1 MVIEKIFWVAKRSFL
16 EFFYVAKDLLD
27 SETGYWYKD
36 YSLFNMVNK
45 MRKDIY
51 SVPSLI
57 KAFRMLEVIS
67 ESGMDMSISELS
79 RKVGLSKGTVFAI
92 ASTLQHLGVLVRD
105 PVSKKFSLGYTLL
118 ELGRKAF
125 VRKDLRE
132 IARKPMENLVEEIQE
147 TVFLG
152 VLNGDHVTI
161 LDVVEPKGELKIT
174 APSGTR
180 LPLLAGA
187 TGKVFLATM
196 GMERAGE
203 VIDALGLTAYTPN
216 SITDV
221 DRYIQELEEVREEGF
236 ATDDEEYIRGVRAV
250 ACPLETDPLPH
261 AMWVVGFSRSLDNKK
276 MGRVI
281 DELRKTSHFISE
293 ALRR

>member
-1 MVIEKIFWVAKRSFL
+1 MPWNRYF
-16 EFFYVAKDLLD
+16 
-27 SETGYWYKD
+27 
-36 YSLFNMVNK
+36 
-45 MRKDIY
+45 
-51 SVPSLI
+51 VPSVV
-57 KAFRMLEVIS
+57 KAFRILEIIS
-67 ESGMDMSISELS
+67 ESRMDMSISELS
-79 RKVGLSKGTVFAI
+79 RRLGLSKGTVFAI
-92 ASTLQHLGVLVRD
+92 ATTLEGLGVLVRD
-105 PVSKKFSLGYTLL
+105 SGTKRFSLGYTLL

-125 VRKDLRE
+125 VRQDVRE
-132 IARKPMENLVEEIQE
+132 IARKAMEELAERVEE

-161 LDVVEPKGELKIT
+161 LDVVESKRELKIT

-196 GMERAGE
+196 DRERAGE
-203 VIDALGLTAYTPN
+203 VINSLGLPVYTPN

-221 DRYIQELEEVREEGF
+221 HRFMEEIEEARERGF

-250 ACPLETDPLPH
+250 ACPLGAHPLPH
-261 AMWVVGFSRSLDNKK
+261 AIWVVGFSASLDDGK
-276 MGRVI
+276 MARVI
-281 DELRKTSHFISE
+281 EDLRKTSHSISE

>member
-1 MVIEKIFWVAKRSFL
+1 MNEMP
-16 EFFYVAKDLLD
+16 KDD
-27 SETGYWYKD
+27 
-36 YSLFNMVNK
+36 
-45 MRKDIY
+45 Y
-51 SVPSLI
+51 SVPSVI
-57 KAFRMLEVIS
+57 KAFRMLEIIS
-67 ESGMDMSISELS
+67 ESGVDMSISELS
-79 RKVGLSKGTVFAI
+79 RRLGLSKGTVFAI
-92 ASTLQHLGVLVRD
+92 SSTLQGLGVLVRD
-105 PVSKKFSLGYTLL
+105 PVTKRFSLGYTLL

-132 IARKPMENLVEEIQE
+132 IARKPMEGLVEGLQE

-161 LDVVEPKGELKIT
+161 LDVAEPKGELKIT

-196 GMERAGE
+196 GMERARE
-203 VIDALGLTAYTPN
+203 VINALGLTAYTSN

-221 DRYIQELEEVREEGF
+221 DRYMEEIEEVRKKGY

-250 ACPLETDPLPH
+250 ACPLGFDPPPH
-261 AMWVVGFSRSLDNKK
+261 AIWVVGFSRSLDDKR
-276 MGRVI
+276 MGWVI
-281 DELRKTSHFISE
+281 DELRKTSQFISE
-293 ALRR
+293 SLRE

>member
-1 MVIEKIFWVAKRSFL
+1 
-16 EFFYVAKDLLD
+16 
-27 SETGYWYKD
+27 
-36 YSLFNMVNK
+36 MVNE
-45 MRKDIY
+45 MGKDNY
-51 SVPSLI
+51 SVPSVI
-57 KAFRMLEVIS
+57 KAFRVLDAIS
-67 ESGMDMSISELS
+67 ESRVDISISELS
-79 RKVGLSKGTVFAI
+79 RRLGLSKGTVFAI
-92 ASTLQHLGVLVRD
+92 ASTLQQLGVLVRD
-105 PVSKKFSLGYTLL
+105 PVSKRFSLGYTLL

-125 VRKDLRE
+125 VRKDLRQ

-180 LPLLAGA
+180 LPLLVGA

-196 GMERAGE
+196 GMERSREMING
-203 VIDALGLTAYTPN
+203 LGLIAYTPN

-221 DRYIQELEEVREEGF
+221 ERYIEELGEVRQRGF

-261 AMWVVGFSRSLDNKK
+261 AVWVVGFSTSLNDEK
-276 MGRVI
+276 MGWVI
-281 DELRKTSHFISE
+281 NELRKTSSFISE
-293 ALRR
+293 ALRI

>member
-1 MVIEKIFWVAKRSFL
+1 MSRK
-16 EFFYVAKDLLD
+16 
-27 SETGYWYKD
+27 GY
-36 YSLFNMVNK
+36 F
-45 MRKDIY
+45 
-51 SVPSLI
+51 VPSLI
-57 KAFRMLEVIS
+57 KAFRMLEIIS
-67 ESGMDMSISELS
+67 ESGVDMSISELS
-79 RKVGLSKGTVFAI
+79 RRLGLSKGTVFAI
-92 ASTLQHLGVLVRD
+92 TSTLQQLGVLVRD
-105 PVSKKFSLGYTLL
+105 PVTKRFSLGYTLL
-118 ELGRKAF
+118 ELGRRAF

-132 IARKPMENLVEEIQE
+132 IARKPMEDLVEEIQE

-196 GMERAGE
+196 EMERARE
-203 VIDALGLTAYTPN
+203 VINSLGLTAYTPN

-221 DRYIQELEEVREEGF
+221 DRYIEEIEEVREKGF

-250 ACPLETDPLPH
+250 ACPLEADPLPH

-276 MGRVI
+276 MGWVI

>member
-1 MVIEKIFWVAKRSFL
+1 
-16 EFFYVAKDLLD
+16 
-27 SETGYWYKD
+27 
-36 YSLFNMVNK
+36 MVNK
-45 MRKDIY
+45 MSKGDY
-51 SVPSLI
+51 SVPSVI
-57 KAFRMLEVIS
+57 KAFKVLEVIS

-79 RKVGLSKGTVFAI
+79 RRLGLSKGTIFAI

-105 PVSKKFSLGYTLL
+105 PVSKKFSLGCTLL

-132 IARKPMENLVEEIQE
+132 IARKPMEDLVEEVQE

-161 LDVVEPKGELKIT
+161 LDVVEPKRELKIT

-180 LPLLAGA
+180 LPLLVGA
-187 TGKVFLATM
+187 TGKAFLANM
-196 GMERAGE
+196 DRVRAGE
-203 VIDALGLTAYTPN
+203 VINTLGLTRYTPN

-221 DRYIQELEEVREEGF
+221 DRYMEELEEVRERGF

-250 ACPLETDPLPH
+250 ACPLEADPLPH
-261 AMWVVGFSRSLDNKK
+261 AMWVVGFSASLDDKK
-276 MGRVI
+276 MVWVI
-281 DELRKTSHFISE
+281 DKLRKTSHFISE
-293 ALRR
+293 SLRT

>member
-1 MVIEKIFWVAKRSFL
+1 
-16 EFFYVAKDLLD
+16 
-27 SETGYWYKD
+27 
-36 YSLFNMVNK
+36 MVNE
-45 MRKDIY
+45 MGKDIY
-51 SVPSLI
+51 SVPSVT
-57 KAFRMLEVIS
+57 KAFRILEVIS

-79 RKVGLSKGTVFAI
+79 RRLGLSKGTVFAI
-92 ASTLQHLGVLVRD
+92 ASTLHHLGVLVRD

-118 ELGRKAF
+118 ELGRRAF

-132 IARKPMENLVEEIQE
+132 VARKPMENLVEEIQE

-161 LDVVEPKGELKIT
+161 LDVAEPKGELKIT

-187 TGKVFLATM
+187 TGKVFLANM
-196 GMERAGE
+196 DRDRARE
-203 VIDALGLTAYTPN
+203 VIDSLGLTGYTPN

-221 DRYIQELEEVREEGF
+221 DRYIQELEEVREKGF

-250 ACPLETDPLPH
+250 ACPLEADPLPH
-261 AMWVVGFSRSLDNKK
+261 AMWVVGFSTSLDNKK

-281 DELRKTSHFISE
+281 DELGKTSHFISE
-293 ALRR
+293 ALRK